1 MVGLGPRV
9 VQLTGCVPELVPRS
23 TAYLRVRAVGS
34 PVVLASMVAQAGLL
48 AQRDSATPLRAVS
61 MACVLNIIGD
71 LLLVPTMGAVGAAW
85 ATLFSQAACLPYLLW
100 LSRKRDRLPV
110 KLRLPTKEAAAG
122 LFKAAKP
129 LFVFEMGLSVCYG
142 VIQSMGTQFSVAA
155 TAAFQALWNPTTFL
169 TFVTYPLKQAA
180 AVFLPALASE
190 RPEDVGGRPKTQ
202 QFLLMLMTCAW
213 PLGLALGGASY
224 ACANA
229 PHVFAQDRSL
239 DATIRSF
246 GPLVAGAACLLPF
259 VQISEGTLL
268 GTGDL
273 GFLSRTQILNTA
285 TAVATFFLTKRAGM
299 GVRGTF
305 AVLGAFYM
313 SRLAQG
319 LLRVFVFR
327 PPWCGPD
334 GDADDGRACV
344 V

>member
-1 MVGLGPRV
+1 
-9 VQLTGCVPELVPRS
+9 
-23 TAYLRVRAVGS
+23 
-34 PVVLASMVAQAGLL
+34 
-48 AQRDSATPLRAVS
+48 
-61 MACVLNIIGD
+61 
-71 LLLVPTMGAVGAAW
+71 
-85 ATLFSQAACLPYLLW
+85 
-100 LSRKRDRLPV
+100 
-110 KLRLPTKEAAAG
+110 
-122 LFKAAKP
+122 
-129 LFVFEMGLSVCYG
+129 
-142 VIQSMGTQFSVAA
+142 MGTQFSVAA

-213 PLGLALGGASY
+213 PLGLLLGGASY

-229 PHVFAQDRSL
+229 PHVFARDRSL

-285 TAVATFFLTKRAGM
+285 TAVATFFLTKRTGM